1 MKSID
6 KLEDSYGKQLM
17 SLLHVVIVALAVL
30 QASCVGHRTYT
41 EQEQFTLSQTKA
53 IWVDVRSDSRMLPTG
68 TASIIEKV
76 EREVK
81 DKLTQAGFTVV
92 PDPSTADATLN
103 LAFDFS
109 DRRQRD
115 ELASSYDSPY
125 RHDAHS
131 IHIGAR
137 LDHKTVGHLLWHG
150 ESVSPPYDLNLSH
163 SAIIRD
169 IDSDVLQALFKSRT
183 SAKH

>member
-1 MKSID
+1 MNIFHV
-6 KLEDSYGKQLM
+6 M
-17 SLLHVVIVALAVL
+17 LLAIAVL
-30 QASCVGHRTYT
+30 QTACVGHRPYT
-41 EQEQFTLSQTKA
+41 EQEQQTLAHTKT
-53 IWVDVRSDSRMLPTG
+53 IWVDVRSDTRTLPAG
-68 TASIIEKV
+68 IAGIIERV
-76 EREVK
+76 EQNVK

-92 PDPSTADATLN
+92 PDQSTADATLN

-115 ELASSYDSPY
+115 ELASNYDSPY

-163 SAIIRD
+163 STIIRD
-169 IDSDVLQALFKSRT
+169 IDSDVLQALFKST
-183 SAKH
+183 SPAAKKD

>member
-1 MKSID
+1 MRI
-6 KLEDSYGKQLM
+6 LQIVTL
-17 SLLHVVIVALAVL
+17 VIAVL
-30 QASCVGHRTYT
+30 QAACTGHRTYT
-41 EQEQFTLSQTKA
+41 EQEQRTLAQTKT
-53 IWVDVRSDSRMLPTG
+53 IWVDIHSNARTLPTG
-68 TASIIEKV
+68 ITGIIEKV
-76 EREVK
+76 EQDVK
-81 DKLTQAGFTVV
+81 DKLTRAGFTVV
-92 PDPSTADATLN
+92 PDRSMADAILQ

-115 ELASSYDSPY
+115 ELASNYDSPY

-163 SAIIRD
+163 STIIRD
-169 IDSDVLQALFKSRT
+169 IDSDVLQALFKST
-183 SAKH
+183 SPAAKKD